1 MLHILPGTIESR
13 RTKVTLSHSTVLDR
27 IVFNIRREPSRLL
40 QTACYAVHFARVFW
54 RRARRD
60 KYIDRRHM

>member
-1 MLHILPGTIESR
+1 MSHIFAGHIESR

-27 IVFNIRREPSRLL
+27 IVFKIRREPSRLL

-54 RRARRD
+54 RRAQEGQ
-60 KYIDRRHM
+60 